1 MQLELGKIKI
11 EDIQFAAE
19 TKVFDSTLF
28 INQEELLE
36 IIGEDSRITNINL
49 DIVHPGDSVR
59 IIPVKDVIEPR
70 VKVKGPG
77 GVFPGFISSE
87 EMVGSGRTHV
97 LKGCLLYTSPS
108 PRD

>member
-36 IIGEDSRITNINL
+36 IIGEDLSLIHI
-49 DIVHPGDSVR
+49 
-59 IIPVKDVIEPR
+59 
-70 VKVKGPG
+70 
-77 GVFPGFISSE
+77 
-87 EMVGSGRTHV
+87 
-97 LKGCLLYTSPS
+97 
-108 PRD
+108 